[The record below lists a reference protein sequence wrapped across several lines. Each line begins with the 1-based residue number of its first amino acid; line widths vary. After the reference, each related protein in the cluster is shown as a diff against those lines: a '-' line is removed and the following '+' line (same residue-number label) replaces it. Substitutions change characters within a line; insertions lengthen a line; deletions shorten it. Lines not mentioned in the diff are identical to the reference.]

1 MPETQHL
8 KYSYAHL
15 LLIWTPGTNIPV
27 AHVFFLLFFY
37 FIYFIIII
45 IIFLSQKK
53 AILQTFA
60 FRCVG
65 FSVLPHQAPEH
76 SLVYFVVIKITHWH
90 SYDLYFYCCCITHK
104 MQYLLLPDSE
114 FGYWPHYRAQ
124 FGRNIVLSLAAVPTS
139 GQGSMKVVLA
149 SQIFICMRKR
159 WDK

>member
-1 MPETQHL
+1 MPGTQHL
-8 KYSYAHL
+8 KYWYAHL

-27 AHVFFLLFFY
+27 AHGFFFLFV
-37 FIYFIIII
+37 
-45 IIFLSQKK
+45 FLSQKK

-139 GQGSMKVVLA
+139 GQDSMKVVLA

-159 WDK
+159 WGK